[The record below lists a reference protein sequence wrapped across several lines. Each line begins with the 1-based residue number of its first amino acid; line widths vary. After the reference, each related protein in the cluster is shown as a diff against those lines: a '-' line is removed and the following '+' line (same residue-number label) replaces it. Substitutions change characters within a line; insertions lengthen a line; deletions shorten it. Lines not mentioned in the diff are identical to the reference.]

1 MDIRLK
7 TKYLS
12 QKIWFFI
19 FFLSIA
25 TICFA
30 LGFII
35 YFLVVRGYKVINWEF
50 LTALPSRG
58 MTEGGILP
66 AIVGTLYLI
75 IGSIVVSLPL
85 GVFSAVYLEEYAK
98 PSPTVTLLR
107 LAIHCLAGVPSVVFG
122 LFGLGIF
129 VKLFGFGVSLLSG
142 SLTLGIMALPIV
154 ITSVEEAL
162 KTVPLSFREA
172 SLALGATKWVTIRR
186 VVLPAA
192 LPGIL
197 TGLILS
203 VGRVAGE
210 TAPILFTA
218 AAFYARGLPRS
229 IFDRVLALPYHIYG
243 LMTEGTRPEK
253 QVPIAYGTAL
263 VLLIMVLLVNFLAI
277 YLRRRS
283 RSARKW

>member
-1 MDIRLK
+1 VNTRLK
-7 TKYLS
+7 IKYLS
-12 QKIWFFI
+12 QKFWFFL
-19 FFLSIA
+19 FLLSMLI
-25 TICFA
+25 ICFA

-35 YFLVVRGYKVINWEF
+35 YFLIARGYKVISWQF
-50 LTALPSRG
+50 LTSLPSRG

-66 AIVGTLYLI
+66 AIVGTFYLI
-75 IGSIVVSLPL
+75 IGSILVSLPL

-98 PSPTVTLLR
+98 PSAIVTILR

-129 VKLFGFGVSLLSG
+129 VKFFGFGVSLLSG

-186 VVLPAA
+186 VVLPTA

-218 AAFYARGLPRS
+218 AAFYARGLPHS